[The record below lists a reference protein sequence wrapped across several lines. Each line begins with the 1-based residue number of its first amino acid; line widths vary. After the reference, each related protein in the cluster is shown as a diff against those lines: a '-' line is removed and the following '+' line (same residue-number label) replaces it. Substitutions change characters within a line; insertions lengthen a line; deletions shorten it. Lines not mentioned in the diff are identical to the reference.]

1 MNGYPP
7 PIAIQEAGQVV
18 LNSGEGI
25 SKKTAYELL
34 EIPDSEI
41 LLLAHAANQ
50 VRERFMGKKV
60 DLCTLINAKSGRCS
74 EDCAFCSQ
82 SKHHQTGVAEYEFVS
97 VEQVISAAKSA
108 ERNGVHEF
116 CIVAA
121 WKAIPDE
128 IFPKVKEAVRAV
140 KQNTHLQV
148 TCSLGFLT
156 DQQAKELKEAGVD
169 KYNHNLESAASYYG
183 NVCTTHTHQQR
194 TNTIAQIHA
203 AGLESCCGGILGMG
217 ETPRQRIDLAFEWKA
232 LNVACIPVNI
242 LNPRP
247 GTPLVELEPLPP
259 MEIIK
264 TIAIY
269 RLILPKAVIK
279 VAGGRE
285 RNLRDLQAT
294 ALMAGANGLIVG
306 NYLTTLGRNPE
317 EDLQMIKDLGLHV

>member
-1 MNGYPP
+1 MTQSIEEIGSE
-7 PIAIQEAGQVV
+7 I

-25 SKKTAYELL
+25 SKETAYALLKTA
-34 EIPDSEI
+34 DSEI
-41 LLLAHAANQ
+41 LRLAHTANRI
-50 VRERFMGKKV
+50 RERFMGKKV

-82 SKHHQTGVAEYEFVS
+82 SKHYDTGVAEYEFVS
-97 VEQVISAAKSA
+97 AEQVIEAARSA

-121 WKAIPDE
+121 WRAIPDE

-140 KQNTHLQV
+140 KENTKLQV

-156 DQQAKELKEAGVD
+156 DEQARELKEAGAD

-194 TNTIAQIHA
+194 TNTIDQIHA

-217 ETPRQRIDLAFEWKA
+217 ETPQQRIDLAFEWKA
-232 LNVACIPVNI
+232 LNVSCIPVNI

-247 GTPLVELEPLPP
+247 GTPLEQLEPLPP

-285 RNLRDLQAT
+285 RNLRDLQAL
-294 ALMAGANGLIVG
+294 ALMSGANGLIVG
-306 NYLTTLGRNPE
+306 NYLTTLGRDPE

>member
-1 MNGYPP
+1 MQT
-7 PIAIQEAGQVV
+7 IAIQEAGQVV
-18 LNSGEGI
+18 INSGEGI
-25 SKKTAYELL
+25 SKETAYELL

-41 LLLAHAANQ
+41 LLLAYAANQ

-82 SKHHQTGVAEYEFVS
+82 SKHYQTGVAEYEFVS

-121 WKAIPDE
+121 WKTIPDE

-156 DQQAKELKEAGVD
+156 DQQAKELKEAGAD
-169 KYNHNLESAASYYG
+169 KYNHNLESASSHYG
-183 NVCTTHTHQQR
+183 NICTTHTHQQR
-194 TNTIAQIHA
+194 TNTIEQIHA

-247 GTPLVELEPLPP
+247 GTPLAELEPLPP

-306 NYLTTLGRNPE
+306 NYLTTLGRDPE
-317 EDLQMIKDLGLHV
+317 EDLQMIKDLGLEV

>member
-1 MNGYPP
+1 MRSIEEIGKE
-7 PIAIQEAGQVV
+7 IS
-18 LNSGEGI
+18 NSGEGI
-25 SKKTAYELL
+25 SKETAYVLL
-34 EIPDSEI
+34 EIGDSEI
-41 LLLAHAANQ
+41 LLLAHAANRI
-50 VRERFMGKKV
+50 RERFMGKKV

-82 SKHHQTGVAEYEFVS
+82 SKHYDTGVAEYEFVS
-97 VEQVISAAKSA
+97 VEQVIEAAKAA

-140 KQNTHLQV
+140 KQHTRLQV

-156 DQQAKELKEAGVD
+156 DQQARELKESGAD
-169 KYNHNLESAASYYG
+169 KYNHNLESAAAHYG

-194 TNTIAQIHA
+194 TDTIEQIHSF
-203 AGLESCCGGILGMG
+203 GLESCCGGILGMG
-217 ETPRQRIDLAFEWKA
+217 ETPQQRIDLAFEWKA
-232 LNVACIPVNI
+232 LNVSCIPVNI

-247 GTPLVELEPLPP
+247 GTPLEHLEPLPP

-285 RNLRDLQAT
+285 RNLRDLQAL
-294 ALMAGANGLIVG
+294 ALMSGANGLIVG
-306 NYLTTLGRNPE
+306 NYLTTVGRDPA
-317 EDLQMIKDLGLHV
+317 EDLQMIKDLGMHV